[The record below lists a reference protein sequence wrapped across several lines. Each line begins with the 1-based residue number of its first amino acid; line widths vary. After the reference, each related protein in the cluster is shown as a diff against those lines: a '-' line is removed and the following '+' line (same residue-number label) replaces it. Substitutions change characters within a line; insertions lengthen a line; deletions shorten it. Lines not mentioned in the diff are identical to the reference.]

1 MTPLPPCFNV
11 VQKNIRVGTEHWGEN
26 DDDAHE
32 DDTIIVIMI
41 MNENT
46 IAQVKSQR
54 HSDCSDQYSVLGDVD
69 HLDHL
74 EHLDPLPSSV
84 DHHRPNVDPLPS
96 SLEDHPG
103 RPSIVDHLPP
113 PSLDSTGKDDD
124 GLRRRKR
131 GGEEKRCSLEVVDDD
146 HR

>member
-1 MTPLPPCFNV
+1 
-11 VQKNIRVGTEHWGEN
+11 
-26 DDDAHE
+26 
-32 DDTIIVIMI
+32 MI

-46 IAQVKSQR
+46 IVQVKSQR

-69 HLDHL
+69 HLEHL
-74 EHLDPLPSSV
+74 EHLDPLPPGV

-113 PSLDSTGKDDD
+113 PSLDSRAKDDE